1 MKRAL
6 LEELDRKPTEA
17 MLRSLLDKKNDRTSK
32 VDTLTKIIASLEEQ
46 LVAAKEQ
53 NDTNSKELAIISKEV
68 IGFMKQ
74 LNLTQEQVEQQIP
87 KTPESGVSKPQR
99 PHSKTPSR
107 SGSAIRKR
115 AAEDLEDKIE
125 GDEDSKMH
133 PPLETPTAAPSG
145 GMNPAPMFA
154 ANLAGQEQGAQP
166 AGSSH
171 GGGQV
176 STPQRGQ
183 HTLGMA
189 FTAAAKKKK
198 QAEEQ
203 ARRAQAAAQIPAPE
217 EHVLEEADP
226 ATDYEQTIAEREAA
240 EAADDAGL

>member
-1 MKRAL
+1 
-6 LEELDRKPTEA
+6 
-17 MLRSLLDKKNDRTSK
+17 
-32 VDTLTKIIASLEEQ
+32 
-46 LVAAKEQ
+46 
-53 NDTNSKELAIISKEV
+53 
-68 IGFMKQ
+68 MKQ
-74 LNLTQEQVEQQIP
+74 LNLTREQVEQQIP
-87 KTPESGVSKPQR
+87 KTPESGVNKQQR

-107 SGSAIRKR
+107 AGSAIRKR
-115 AAEDLEDKIE
+115 PAADLEDKME

-133 PPLETPTAAPSG
+133 PSPETPTAAPTG
-145 GMNPAPMFA
+145 GMNPAPTFA

-176 STPQRGQ
+176 NIPQRGQ

-203 ARRAQAAAQIPAPE
+203 ARRAQAAVQIAAPE
-217 EHVLEEADP
+217 EHVLEETDP

-240 EAADDAGL
+240 EAAEDAGL